1 MNSAGHR
8 ALRIRAQYAPG
19 VDLRPALGS
28 KNVMA
33 EKPLCVHKTR
43 LLSAKILHKN
53 EPASKFYLK
62 WRNNASNMSIYKG
75 MSKFASL

>member
-19 VDLRPALGS
+19 VDLRPVLGS

-33 EKPLCVHKTR
+33 EKSLCVHKTR
-43 LLSAKILHKN
+43 LLSAKILHKD
-53 EPASKFYLK
+53 EPASKFYHK
-62 WRNNASNMSIYKG
+62 SRKD
-75 MSKFASL
+75 